1 MDNLEYWNKLKQ
13 PPKTALKTIG
23 GGRLKGM
30 TDIKPQWRIQVMTEV
45 FGPCGE
51 GWMYTIEKLWTEPG
65 ANGEVIAFALVN
77 LWVKTGGNNHAPI
90 PGIGGSMLIAKE
102 KNGLYSSDE
111 AYKMAVTDALSVAM
125 KALGVGADVYL
136 GNWNGSK
143 YMDEPAQK
151 QLPKSP
157 NINAQRQR
165 AIDMIKASG
174 HDIIQA
180 QADYNKAKEAGAC
193 DEALDILQGHIDS
206 LTDNGGQ

>member
-1 MDNLEYWNKLKQ
+1 METLEYWNRLKQ
-13 PPKTALKTIG
+13 PPKTALKAIG

-30 TDIKPQWRIQVMTEV
+30 TDIKPQWRYQIMTEV
-45 FGPCGE
+45 FGPCSE
-51 GWMYTIEKLWTEPG
+51 GWKYAIEKLWTEPV
-65 ANGEVIAFALVN
+65 ANGEVIAFAQVN
-77 LWVKTGGNNHAPI
+77 LWVKLGEKFGEPI

-102 KNGLYSSDE
+102 KSGLYSSDE

-125 KALGVGADVYL
+125 KALGVGADIYL
-136 GNWNGSK
+136 GNWDGSK
-143 YMDEPAQK
+143 YKGETPPPK
-151 QLPKSP
+151 QLPPNP

-193 DEALDILQGHIDS
+193 QEALDILQGHVDS
-206 LTDNGGQ
+206 LTDNN